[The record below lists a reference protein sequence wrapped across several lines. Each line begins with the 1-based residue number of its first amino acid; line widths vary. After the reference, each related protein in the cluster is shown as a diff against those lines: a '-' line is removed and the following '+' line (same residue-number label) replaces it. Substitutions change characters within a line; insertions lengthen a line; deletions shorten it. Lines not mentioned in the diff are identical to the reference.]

1 MMKARKSTAK
11 FAGLVKDLANE
22 REQRNKALDEGSKIR

>member
-22 REQRNKALDEGSKIR
+22 REERDKALD